1 MPRISSSRFISCL
14 AALGLLLV
22 FTPRAAEARET
33 FAFFSIEPPTGVTM
47 HEEGRLVAASRAT
60 DGKTLTILTVPY
72 AFPDVDGLMNKSAGD
87 NRVRTLKG
95 ELGYV
100 FEDHQGV
107 RTWGMITKNGLQCEF
122 SVNGPWEGLADF
134 VAAMEPAGDAEGM
147 DTVIA
152 AAKNKAVQD
161 WLNFIVPSF
170 AEPVPP
176 RPAAEKSRLP
186 AKNYAGKGLTAKMP
200 EDWRVM
206 ESPVHVLFA
215 SKDSAQSVSA
225 QAVTLDA
232 DDYDTF
238 LAAAK
243 EIRAAFNG
251 ANFLIT
257 EGVVSF
263 DIGDDAHATLEQH
276 GPIAL
281 FLTIQGE
288 GPDLE
293 DVAASVELQ

>member
-1 MPRISSSRFISCL
+1 MPRISFSRSIVCL
-14 AALGLLLV
+14 AALGLLLACL
-22 FTPRAAEARET
+22 PRAAEARET
-33 FAFFSIEPPTGVTM
+33 FAFFSVQPPDGVTVR
-47 HEEGRLVAASRAT
+47 EEGRLVTAGRES
-60 DGKTLTILTVPY
+60 DGKILTIRTVPY
-72 AFPDVDGLMNKSAGD
+72 EFPDVDGLINKSAGD

-100 FEDHQGV
+100 FENHKGM
-107 RTWGMITKNGLQCEF
+107 RTWGMITENGLQCEF
-122 SVNGPWEGLADF
+122 SVNGPWDGLADF
-134 VAAMEPAGDAEGM
+134 VSTMEPAHNADGM
-147 DTVIA
+147 NAIIG
-152 AAKNKAVQD
+152 AAKSKAVQD
-161 WLNFIVPSF
+161 WLNFVVPAF
-170 AEPVPP
+170 AEPAPP
-176 RPAAEKSRLP
+176 RQTVQKSQLP
-186 AKNYAGKGLTAKMP
+186 SKNYEGKGLTATMP

-206 ESPVHVLFA
+206 ESQVHALFA

-225 QAVTLDA
+225 QAITLDT
-232 DDYDTF
+232 DDFDTF

-251 ANFLIT
+251 ANFLIS
-257 EGVVSF
+257 EGAVSF

-293 DVAASVELQ
+293 DVAASVRLQ